1 MEKFVVGK
9 IEFGL
14 HQINTHF
21 DAIRNR
27 LQDALMFEDLYYKAE
42 YENEKL
48 REELAKLKG
57 EKNGCEVEGKLGNR
71 VVSKKRKLR

>member
-1 MEKFVVGK
+1 MKELTVGK
-9 IEFGL
+9 VEFGL
-14 HQINTHF
+14 RQVEDHF

-27 LQDALMFEDLYYKAE
+27 VTDALLFEELYYKAE

-57 EKNGCEVEGKLGNR
+57 R
-71 VVSKKRKLR
+71 KK